1 MQKPIVST
9 STSPPRCATGNTCS
23 TFPGKSTVA
32 GVRKTSDS
40 RLPEVELLSTDIG
53 LKIPGIGHAVQ
64 SPPSEIYE
72 SLMPTSPSPPRRV
85 TSNTRS
91 TFPRKSTVAG
101 VRKTSDSR
109 PTEAALL
116 LTGIGPKISGV
127 GHAFQSPTSEMQ
139 GLPVPISP
147 TPPLRMTGDRSKF
160 PDKSTQ
166 RRKRHPPGS
175 VSHSAALPTLPVN
188 PSLKRKR
195 DDNEIPSAGSW
206 VKRKKAGLLSRF
218 RLRYSRSR
226 VPVVQGLC
234 CQSLFSRKE
243 LVRSSLP
250 VTELSFF
257 WAWRIPTRLWYR
269 T

>member
-85 TSNTRS
+85 TSNS
-91 TFPRKSTVAG
+91 
-101 VRKTSDSR
+101 
-109 PTEAALL
+109 
-116 LTGIGPKISGV
+116 
-127 GHAFQSPTSEMQ
+127 
-139 GLPVPISP
+139 
-147 TPPLRMTGDRSKF
+147 SKF